1 MNKVHSA
8 KLTPKQL
15 EELEALKAMSDEE
28 IDYSDIPATTAE
40 QWQGAEVGRF
50 YHPAKQPLT
59 VRIDADVIAWFK
71 AQGKDYQDHI
81 NALLRQAM
89 LAARR

>member
-1 MNKVHSA
+1 M
-8 KLTPKQL
+8 P
-15 EELEALKAMSDEE
+15 DEE

-40 QWQGAEVGRF
+40 QWQGAEVVRF

-59 VRIDADVIAWFK
+59 VQIDADVIAWLK
-71 AQGKDYQDHI
+71 AQGEDYQDHI

-89 LAARR
+89 LAERR

>member
-1 MNKVHSA
+1 M
-8 KLTPKQL
+8 P
-15 EELEALKAMSDEE
+15 DEE

-40 QWQGAEVGRF
+40 PWQDAEVGRF
-50 YHPAKQPLT
+50 YHPAKQSLT

-71 AQGKDYQDHI
+71 AQGEDYQDHI

-89 LAARR
+89 LAERRRD